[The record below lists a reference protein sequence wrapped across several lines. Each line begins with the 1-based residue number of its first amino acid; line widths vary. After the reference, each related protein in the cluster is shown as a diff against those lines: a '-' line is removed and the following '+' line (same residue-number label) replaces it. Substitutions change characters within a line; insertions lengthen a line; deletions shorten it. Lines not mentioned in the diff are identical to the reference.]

1 MNDEECEFN
10 WNTEGGTKQFTCSS
24 ELVSPKKFRPTSL
37 ICGNFQSLRKLLL
50 NHVEYIEI

>member
-24 ELVSPKKFRPTSL
+24 ELVPPKKFRPTSL